1 MDLRPEI
8 NPSILQ
14 QLDHDL
20 LLKRVDLM
28 VVNAKFEA
36 ARTGEEGAIWTVTI
50 EKLKRLVLNSL
61 PGSGKNNRAIRED

>member
-8 NPSILQ
+8 NPPILQ

-28 VVNAKFEA
+28 AVNAKFEA
-36 ARTGEEGAIWTVTI
+36 ARTGEEGAIWTFTI

-61 PGSGKNNRAIRED
+61 PGSGKTNRAIRED

>member
-8 NPSILQ
+8 NPPILQ

-28 VVNAKFEA
+28 AVNAKFEA
-36 ARTGEEGAIWTVTI
+36 AREGEEGAIWTVTM

-61 PGSGKNNRAIRED
+61 TGSGKNNRPIRED